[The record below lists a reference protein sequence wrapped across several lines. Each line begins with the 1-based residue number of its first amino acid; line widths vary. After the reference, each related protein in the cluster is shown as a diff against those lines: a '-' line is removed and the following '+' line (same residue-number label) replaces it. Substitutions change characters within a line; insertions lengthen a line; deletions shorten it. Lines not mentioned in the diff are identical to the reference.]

1 MKLRTDCIP
10 CNINAALKAIR
21 ELTTEENA
29 TRELLVEIMK
39 IPALRGLDWS
49 ITGSQLVEQ
58 VFRKITA
65 AYDDPD
71 PFRRRKDSQKRKVS

>member
-29 TRELLVEIMK
+29 MRELVVEIME

-49 ITGSQLVEQ
+49 YNRLTTSRTGVQEDHGRL
-58 VFRKITA
+58 R
-65 AYDDPD
+65 
-71 PFRRRKDSQKRKVS
+71 